1 MQICLGRT
9 KMEIMDETQETKR
22 AAKKKTNVMVKE
34 DEDTKAV
41 EEGDS
46 EEEMM
51 ALRKME
57 TDQRFST
64 FFSELALE
72 GR

>member
-1 MQICLGRT
+1 
-9 KMEIMDETQETKR
+9 MDETQETKC
-22 AAKKKTNVMVKE
+22 AAKKKTNVKVKE